1 MGKKFVIQLVGTF
14 CCFQLRYLKFKSPYP
29 ICNYWEKKKKKPTP
43 WMHYHGS
50 RFFTT
55 NYYGCLLWK
64 PITSRIVTQNFIHNM
79 GYTNHKLNF
88 MVWAFLLLHI
98 LLLGLQP
105 KFLLF
110 QDSGSQPIFPLYLYP
125 WNGFPQLQSIF
136 TQSGLWGNVQGQFI

>member
-29 ICNYWEKKKKKPTP
+29 ICNYWEKKKKNPLL
-43 WMHYHGS
+43 GCI
-50 RFFTT
+50 TT
-55 NYYGCLLWK
+55 GWDFLPQIIMDLLWK

-105 KFLLF
+105 YFLLF